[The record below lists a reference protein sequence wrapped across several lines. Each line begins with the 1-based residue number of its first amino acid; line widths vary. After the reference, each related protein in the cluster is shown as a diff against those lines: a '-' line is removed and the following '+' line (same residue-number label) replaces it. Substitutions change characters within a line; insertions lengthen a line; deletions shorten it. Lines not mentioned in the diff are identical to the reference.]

1 MNYSEFFKK
10 ISPFRPINIHF
21 NFYLPI
27 LIIFFSVNL
36 MAQGDLVIFPRRAVF
51 EGNQRMLELNLANTG
66 QDTARYVISFV
77 QIRMKENGEFENITQ
92 PDSGQRFA
100 DSFIRFFPRT
110 VILAPNEAQ
119 LLKLQLIRTNLLE
132 PGEYRSHLYFR
143 SIPEQKPLAL
153 MDKDSVKDSTAI
165 SVSLVP
171 IFGITIPVIIR
182 VGESTTKVTLSDL
195 TFEMIN
201 DTIPTVKMII
211 NRTGNMS
218 VYGDIKVEYI
228 SPQGRVTQVG
238 VVQGVAVYTPNLKRS
253 ITTRLKNLSSID
265 YRHGKLQI
273 VYTAQREDK
282 NAEYAEAEL
291 QMK

>member
-1 MNYSEFFKK
+1 MNNSEFIKK
-10 ISPFRPINIHF
+10 ISSFRPINIRF

-27 LIIFFSVNL
+27 LIIFFSMNL

-77 QIRMKENGEFENITQ
+77 QIRMKEDGGFENITQ

-110 VILAPNEAQ
+110 VTLGPNEAQ

-132 PGEYRSHLYFR
+132 RGEYRSHLYFR

-153 MDKDSVKDSTAI
+153 MSKDSVKDSTAI
-165 SVSLVP
+165 SVSMIP

-182 VGESTTKVTLSDL
+182 VGESTTKVGLSDL
-195 TFEMIN
+195 TFKMIN

-218 VYGDIKVEYI
+218 VYGDVKVEYI

-238 VVQGVAVYTPNLKRS
+238 TIQGVAVYTPNLNR
-253 ITTRLKNLSSID
+253 ICVIRLINIPSID
-265 YRHGKLQI
+265 YRHGKLRI
-273 VYTAQREDK
+273 VYSAQREDK